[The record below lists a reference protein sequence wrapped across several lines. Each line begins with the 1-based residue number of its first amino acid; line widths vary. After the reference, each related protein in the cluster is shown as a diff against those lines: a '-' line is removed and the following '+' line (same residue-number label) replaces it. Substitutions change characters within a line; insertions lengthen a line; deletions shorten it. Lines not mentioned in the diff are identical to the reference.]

1 MNESY
6 SVYKRAA
13 LIAGPALFVLIL
25 AAPAPEGMS
34 PEAKRVAATAVLM
47 ALWWITEAIPIPAT
61 ALIPLGLFP
70 MLGVMDATEVGPE
83 YGHPTIWLF
92 AGGFFIAMAMQKWN
106 LHERIALK
114 TIRLTGTNLHGL
126 VFGFMLATAFLS
138 MWISNTATCVM
149 MVPIGMAVI
158 DQLQKNLDPA
168 RVSNFSVAVML
179 GIAYAS
185 SIGGIATLVGTPPNG
200 VLVAQMDK
208 LFGQS
213 DIIGFGE
220 WFIMALPMT
229 VVFLPVTW
237 VLLTRVL
244 FPLGK
249 STRSL
254 DAEQTIADRLAGLG
268 AMNRGE
274 KIVLAVA
281 VAAALSW
288 IFRKELNF
296 GFVTVPGWGELFP
309 ESDFLHD
316 GTVAIFYTVV
326 LFLIPV
332 DWKKGE
338 FALDWEWAKRIPWGI
353 LILFGGGLA
362 LAGAFEATGLVEW
375 VGGKLELLGG
385 VPPIVMVLAVAL
397 LMTFTTEMTSNT
409 ATTSIMLPILA
420 AAASQALGVHPLLL
434 MIPATIS
441 ASCAFMLPVATPPNA
456 IIFGSGQVTVQQMA
470 RAGLILNLIGVVLVT
485 LTVYTL
491 GIKIFGIT
499 PTELPAW
506 AGDQGGI

>member
-1 MNESY
+1 MEDKHSLY
-6 SVYKRAA
+6 RRIA
-13 LIAGPALFVLIL
+13 LILGPALFLAIL
-25 AAPAPEGMS
+25 LAPAPEGMT

-47 ALWWITEAIPIPAT
+47 AVWWITEAIPIPAT
-61 ALIPLGLFP
+61 SLIPLALFP
-70 MLGVMDATEVGPE
+70 LLGVMKATDVGPT
-83 YGHPTIWLF
+83 YGHPTVWLF

-158 DQLQKNLDPA
+158 EQLRKNIEPS
-168 RVSNFSVAVML
+168 RVTNFSISVML

-185 SIGGIATLVGTPPNG
+185 SIGGITTLVGTPPNG
-200 VLVAQMDK
+200 VLVAQMDE

-220 WFIMALPMT
+220 WFIMALPLSA
-229 VVFLPVTW
+229 VFLPLTW

-244 FPLGK
+244 FPLGA

-254 DAEQTIADRLAGLG
+254 EAEATIAERLAGLG
-268 AMNRGE
+268 PMSRGE
-274 KIVLAVA
+274 RVVLGVSI
-281 VAAALSW
+281 AAALSW
-288 IFRKELNF
+288 IFRKDLNF
-296 GFVTVPGWGELFP
+296 GFVQIPGWGDLFP
-309 ESDFLHD
+309 ESAFIHD
-316 GTVAIFYTVV
+316 GTVAIFFTVV
-326 LFLIPV
+326 LFLFPV
-332 DWKKGE
+332 DWKRGE

-362 LAGAFEATGLVEW
+362 LAAGFSATGLVEW
-375 VGGKLELLGG
+375 MGAKLELLDG
-385 VPPIVMVLAVAL
+385 VPPLVMVLAVAI

-409 ATTSIMLPILA
+409 ATTNIMLPILA
-420 AAASQALGVHPLLL
+420 AAAAHALGVHPLLL

-456 IIFGSGQVTVQQMA
+456 IIFGSGQVTIRQMA
-470 RAGLILNLIGVVLVT
+470 RAGLLLNLIGVALVT
-485 LTVYTL
+485 FTVYVI
-491 GIKIFGIT
+491 GVPVFGIT
-499 PTELPAW
+499 PTELPGW
-506 AGDQGGI
+506 AITSP